1 MVWIL
6 TSCEIVWRKKLN
18 DRCREVLINRRVHHQ
33 CLLLLARLDLF
44 VQCQTVKLQIRMF
57 PLTFWLFNYPST
69 NNSDVNHFLLSVLN
83 SSSRFNH
90 LQEEKMT
97 CFQRNPRVASST
109 LFLFLNFL
117 LLFETS
123 PNHPYVCLMSSR
135 MGPGCH
141 SEFRKAGNDS
151 TVASTEHDCF
161 FFN

>member
-44 VQCQTVKLQIRMF
+44 VQCHTVKLQIRMF
-57 PLTFWLFNYPST
+57 PLTFWLFNDPST

-90 LQEEKMT
+90 LQEISS
-97 CFQRNPRVASST
+97 CFLDSFCFPH
-109 LFLFLNFL
+109 FL

-161 FFN
+161 FLN

>member
-97 CFQRNPRVASST
+97 CFQRNLELLPR
-109 LFLFLNFL
+109 LFLFSSFFVAVRNI
-117 LLFETS
+117 TKS
-123 PNHPYVCLMSSR
+123 SICLPHVLQDGSWLPFR
-135 MGPGCH
+135 VQEGREWFH
-141 SEFRKAGNDS
+141 SGING
-151 TVASTEHDCF
+151 TWLF
-161 FFN
+161 FF

>member
-69 NNSDVNHFLLSVLN
+69 NNSDVNHFLLSVLKQFQPLQ
-83 SSSRFNH
+83 SSPRRKNDMFPKKS
-90 LQEEKMT
+90 
-97 CFQRNPRVASST
+97 RVASST
-109 LFLFLNFL
+109 LFVFLIFCCCSKHHQIIHMFASCPPGWVL
-117 LLFETS
+117 
-123 PNHPYVCLMSSR
+123 VAIQSSGR
-135 MGPGCH
+135 QGMIPQWH
-141 SEFRKAGNDS
+141 QRNMI
-151 TVASTEHDCF
+151 VF